1 LGVVND
7 PNGTGKAA
15 KIKGIAV
22 LGKTGTAQVTQ
33 MGRWEDIKNEESI
46 PIQYRDHAWFVAYAP
61 QENPSIAVA
70 VLIQHGGH
78 GGSVAAPVARRI
90 IEATLL
96 PQDPGIRRVAFE
108 ERHDENRSH

>member
-1 LGVVND
+1 
-7 PNGTGKAA
+7 
-15 KIKGIAV
+15 
-22 LGKTGTAQVTQ
+22 
-33 MGRWEDIKNEESI
+33 MGRGEDSKDEESI

-78 GGSVAAPVARRI
+78 GGSVAAPVARTI
-90 IEATLL
+90 IEATI

-108 ERHDENRSH
+108 GRHDENRSH